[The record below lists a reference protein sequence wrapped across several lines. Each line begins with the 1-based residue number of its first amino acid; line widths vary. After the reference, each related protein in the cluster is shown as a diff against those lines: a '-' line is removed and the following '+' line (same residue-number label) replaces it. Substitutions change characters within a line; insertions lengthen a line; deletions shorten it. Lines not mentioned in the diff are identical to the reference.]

1 MSGALPS
8 KRNRPQFLRIL
19 QFAIRGMAASIYF
32 AIQGHMIHP
41 LPVNMHAVLIIII
54 IIIINDCNYIELHDF
69 CMIFRFR
76 GWSHTVFAI
85 NLCATYQVVM
95 PLELI
100 SIRSHFGSSNLLK
113 SVSSILPDNSTC
125 TSRRSCRM

>member
-1 MSGALPS
+1 
-8 KRNRPQFLRIL
+8 
-19 QFAIRGMAASIYF
+19 
-32 AIQGHMIHP
+32 MIHP

-54 IIIINDCNYIELHDF
+54 IDDCNYTELHDY

-85 NLCATYQVVM
+85 TRRATYQVVM
-95 PLELI
+95 QLKLI

-113 SVSSILPDNSTC
+113 SVSSILPDISPC
-125 TSRRSCRM
+125 AFRRLCRILIHVGRRK